1 MFFLGMFYAFIGL
14 VAMGLVIFGYIAI
27 AIAFKCTY
35 LLFLPFLYLFL
46 CTIGAIIASDIQKG
60 DKK

>member
-1 MFFLGMFYAFIGL
+1 MFFLGMFYVFIGL
-14 VAMGLVIFGYIAI
+14 VGLVVFGYIAI

-46 CTIGAIIASDIQKG
+46 CIIGAIMVGDIQKG
-60 DKK
+60 EKK